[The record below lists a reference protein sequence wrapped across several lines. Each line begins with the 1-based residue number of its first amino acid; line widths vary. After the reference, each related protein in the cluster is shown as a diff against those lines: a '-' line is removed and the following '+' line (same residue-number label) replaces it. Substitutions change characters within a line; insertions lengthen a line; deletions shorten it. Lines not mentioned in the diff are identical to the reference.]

1 MRKTLLLAG
10 TAVLLCRG
18 LDAQQAAANDPAAL
32 LKSSF
37 DEVTGW
43 ITRAAEMVP
52 ADKYAFKPAPTVRT
66 FGQLVGH
73 IADGRNYYCA
83 RGAGENVQWGD
94 PVEKGS
100 QDKAVLVQKLKE
112 STARCAAAHAK
123 SGAAGPLISNYGHDN
138 LHYGNI
144 ITYLRLMGLVPPS
157 S

>member
-1 MRKTLLLAG
+1 MRTK
-10 TAVLLCRG
+10 VLLTAAMLLVCPA
-18 LDAQQAAANDPAAL
+18 LAAQQAANDPAAA
-32 LKSSF
+32 LKGGM

-52 ADKYAFKPAPTVRT
+52 ADKYGFQPAPTVRT
-66 FGQLVGH
+66 FGQLIGH
-73 IADGRNYYCA
+73 VADGQNYYCA
-83 RGAGENVQWGD
+83 RGAGQNVEWAD

-100 QDKAVLVQKLKE
+100 QDKTVLIQKLKD
-112 STARCAAAHAK
+112 SIARCVAAHAK
-123 SGAAGPLISNYGHDN
+123 AGLAAPLMANYGHNN